1 MTVEGGGSADT
12 LVWITGASKG
22 VGAGLSRTV
31 PFEGARVI
39 NLSRTEATGLENITL
54 DLTVEHDL
62 QHVADVLESTLATF
76 EGSRVIFIQNAFL
89 EGPYGYAGEVDQTK
103 VRNHLLANH
112 LGAIWLGNA
121 FLSACRPGID
131 AGLVMIS
138 SLAGKVPMEGNSF
151 YSASKAGIE
160 MWTRTVAL
168 ERKRRGVGPWVIGF
182 RLGLVDSPGVHNIA
196 EVDPRDCPAGAAAR
210 DSIERGEAMDPDV
223 AGKQMWQHML
233 EGPES
238 GQIYEVGTLPKTIRK
253 Y

>member
-1 MTVEGGGSADT
+1 MTASDSGSADT

-31 PFEGARVI
+31 PFDGARVI
-39 NLSRTEATGLENITL
+39 NLSRSEAPGLENVHL
-54 DLTVEHDL
+54 DLTVEQDL
-62 QHVADVLESTLATF
+62 QRVADVLKSTLANF
-76 EGSRVIFIQNAFL
+76 EGSRAIFIQNAFL
-89 EGPYGYAGEVDQTK
+89 EGPYGYAGEVDQTS

-121 FLSACRPGID
+121 FLSACRPSVD

-196 EVDPRDCPAGAAAR
+196 EVDPRDCPAAAAAR

-223 AGKQMWQHML
+223 AGKQMWQHIL
-233 EGPES
+233 DGPVS

>member
-1 MTVEGGGSADT
+1 MTAPSPDS

-22 VGAGLSRTV
+22 VGQGLSRTV
-31 PFEGARVI
+31 PFPDARVV
-39 NLSRTEATGLENITL
+39 NLSRSEAPGLENVRL
-54 DLTVEHDL
+54 DLTVEDDL
-62 QHVADVLESTLATF
+62 KRVSELLHTTLATF
-76 EGSRVIFIQNAFL
+76 AGTRAIFIQNGFL
-89 EGPYGYAGEVDQTK
+89 AGPYGYAGEVDQDG

-121 FLSACRPGID
+121 FLSACPPGLD

-138 SLAGKVPMEGNSF
+138 SVAGKVPMEGNSF

-182 RLGLVDSPGVHNIA
+182 RLGLIESPGAHGIST
-196 EVDPRDCPAGAAAR
+196 VDARDCPAAAATR
-210 DSIERGEAMDPDV
+210 DSIEGGEAMDADV
-223 AGKQMWQHML
+223 AGAQMWQHIL
-233 EGPES
+233 DGPES
-238 GQIYEVGTLPKTIRK
+238 GQIYSVGGLPKTIRK